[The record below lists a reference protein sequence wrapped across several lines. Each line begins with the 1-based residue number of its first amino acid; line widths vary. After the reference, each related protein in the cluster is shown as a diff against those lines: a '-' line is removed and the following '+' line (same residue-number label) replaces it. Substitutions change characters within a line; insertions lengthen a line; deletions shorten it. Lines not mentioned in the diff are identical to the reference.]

1 MSNAGRQVLMMRRAN
16 NQGMDYRRR
25 DYYNDSGDY
34 RRDYAHGRDY
44 DDGRDYARGRG
55 SRNAYSRGYNA
66 GRDRYDGNDY
76 DDGGSRYMRNR
87 SNPSYTRQQTRPDY
101 DDGYDMNSQPFN
113 IRGEMDY
120 YADGNDYGS
129 DEEMKLSKKDIQE
142 WKRMLRNADGTAGEH
157 FEMEQLVRAGENI
170 GVKFRDYSEKEFCI
184 TANMLY
190 SDYCE
195 AVKGIVPQEKE
206 LLFFARLA
214 KAWLEDEDAP
224 DPKEK
229 LALYYYCI
237 VKDD

>member
-1 MSNAGRQVLMMRRAN
+1 
-16 NQGMDYRRR
+16 
-25 DYYNDSGDY
+25 
-34 RRDYAHGRDY
+34 
-44 DDGRDYARGRG
+44 
-55 SRNAYSRGYNA
+55 
-66 GRDRYDGNDY
+66 
-76 DDGGSRYMRNR
+76 
-87 SNPSYTRQQTRPDY
+87 
-101 DDGYDMNSQPFN
+101 
-113 IRGEMDY
+113 
-120 YADGNDYGS
+120 
-129 DEEMKLSKKDIQE
+129 
-142 WKRMLRNADGTAGEH
+142 MLRNADGTAGEH